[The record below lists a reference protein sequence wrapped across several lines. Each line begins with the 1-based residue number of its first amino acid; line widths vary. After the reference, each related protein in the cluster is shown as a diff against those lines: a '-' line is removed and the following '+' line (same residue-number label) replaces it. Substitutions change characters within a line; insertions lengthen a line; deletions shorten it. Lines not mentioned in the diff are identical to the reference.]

1 MTAATS
7 VSVIMP
13 VYNEA
18 RLLAPAV
25 AAVDAFLA
33 ARPAWQ
39 YEIVIV
45 ESGSTDGTG
54 ALADGLAESNPRVR
68 VVHEGAKRGFG
79 SGLRRGYAEARCDWL
94 WLVTADLPFPLE
106 AFDEAATHVDT
117 CDAVLSYR
125 ASDDRS
131 MLRRLQSA
139 VFNTLVRISL
149 RLPFRSVNSAF
160 KLLRRALIR
169 RLPLESNGWLID
181 AELLYWLRESAA
193 PYAEIAVPLVERTAG
208 ESTVGIL
215 TPFVMLRELLRFL
228 RTKDRRHLD

>member
-1 MTAATS
+1 MTTATS
-7 VSVIMP
+7 VSVIIP

-25 AAVDAFLA
+25 TAVDAFLA
-33 ARPAWQ
+33 ARPQWR

-45 ESGSTDGTG
+45 ESGSTDATG
-54 ALADGLAESNPRVR
+54 ALADSLAKSNPRVR
-68 VVHEGAKRGFG
+68 VVHEGAKLGFG
-79 SGLRRGYAEARCDWL
+79 SGLRRGYAEARYDWL

-106 AFDEAATHVDT
+106 AFDEAATHLGT

-131 MLRRLQSA
+131 AFRRLQSA
-139 VFNTLVRISL
+139 VFNTLVRVTL
-149 RLPFRSVNSAF
+149 GLPFRSVNSAF

-169 RLPLESNGWLID
+169 RFPLESNGWLID
-181 AELLYWLRESAA
+181 AEMLYWLRKSRA

-208 ESTVGIL
+208 ESTVGML
-215 TPFVMLRELLRFL
+215 TPVVMLSELVRFV
-228 RTKDRRHLD
+228 RTKDRRHLE